1 MSSRTR
7 GGDAASPARHSGSGI
22 VVDDIRNPGDAF
34 IQAEI
39 DSNRRFEWL
48 LPLKGL
54 LAIGVVLLLV
64 AIRKLYFE

>member
-39 DSNRRFEWL
+39 DANRRYEWFL
-48 LPLKGL
+48 IPKAFIAL
-54 LAIGVVLLLV
+54 GVVAVLV
-64 AIRKLYFE
+64 VVRQLFFV